1 MGVYY
6 YCIICLVIIIRRID
20 MLGYVRRYVNKGE
33 IKFRYIVGKLSNFI
47 NMLISKFLYV
57 I

>member
-33 IKFRYIVGKLSNFI
+33 IKFRYIVGKLGNFI